1 MNNMYSNYLNND
13 PFIRT
18 FMTAEIDDKILNG
31 LTNNLKDANINNDS
45 IFVNST
51 EGFLRGNM
59 QKGTYVPYKN
69 LTIIKPVITNDRNQ
83 MLYKIQEVSFA
94 AHDANLYLDTH
105 PEDTNMIMLYNK
117 YLKEEKMLNDEY
129 EKKYGP
135 IDLSDEQGL
144 NLTPWSWIKEPWPW
158 NK

>member
-1 MNNMYSNYLNND
+1 MNDMYSNYLKND

-18 FMTAEIDDKILNG
+18 FMMPAVAPKDMNRADNTFVTAN
-31 LTNNLKDANINNDS
+31 
-45 IFVNST
+45 

-59 QKGTYVPYKN
+59 EKGTYMPYKN
-69 LTIIKPVITNDRNQ
+69 MNFIKPVINDERK
-83 MLYKIQEVSFA
+83 MALYKIQEAAFA

-105 PEDTNMIMLYNK
+105 PKDTNMIRLYNM
-117 YLKEEKMLNDEY
+117 YLNEEKKLNDEY
-129 EKKYGP
+129 ERKYGP

-144 NLTPWSWIKEPWPW
+144 NLTPWAWINEPWPW